1 MGTPEHIYLD
11 TFLVAGITT
20 RTNNANEANPN
31 SAQIPLLWMTFNT
44 DEIANDII
52 NQVANTPIY
61 GVYHRYASDVN
72 DDYSVT
78 AGVAVIA
85 PAVTAEDENIE
96 TIPVMAGNYL
106 IFRAQGVDLVH
117 TVITAWQEIWT
128 YCSAHPE
135 IKRAYQI
142 DFEAYLGNTD
152 GNHAIEI
159 YIGVV

>member
-96 TIPVMAGNYL
+96 TIPVM
-106 IFRAQGVDLVH
+106 VDKQSGTPVLLRDIASVR
-117 TVITAWQEIWT
+117 IGPQMRRGIAE
-128 YCSAHPE
+128 
-135 IKRAYQI
+135 
-142 DFEAYLGNTD
+142 LD
-152 GNHAIEI
+152 GE
-159 YIGVV
+159 GEVVGGIS